1 MTAYQQLQ
9 QRFRRIGSLEQA
21 ISVLHWDTAAMMPT
35 GGAAARAEQL
45 ATLRLV
51 AHQHLTTPEIDGLL
65 NEAEAGAGALDEWQR
80 ANMREIRRRRA
91 HALAVPCD
99 LVEAVSRACSEC
111 ELVWRKARSESDFA
125 AVLPGLERVLG
136 LFREVASVKADRLGT
151 SPYEAL
157 LDEYEPGGSVAV
169 IDRLFNEV
177 ASCLPDLLEA
187 VLSRQAALPTP
198 PAAAGPFP
206 IEAQRRAAVTLM
218 ERLGFDFAHGR
229 LDVSAHPFCGGTPDD
244 VRITTRYNESDF
256 ARALMG
262 VLHETG
268 HALYQRGLPVE
279 WRLQPVGRDR
289 GMAMHE
295 SQSLLLEM
303 QVCRSRAFLSYAAPV
318 LRETFGGDGPGWDAE
333 VLHRRQT
340 RVQRGLIRVDADE
353 VTYPA
358 HVILR
363 YHLER
368 AMIAGDLRPADLPGA
383 WAEGLHELLGIAP
396 DNDREGCLQDIH
408 WYDGNWGYFPTYTLG
423 ALIAAQLF
431 EAARR
436 EIPDLMA
443 EISAGEFGVLLGW
456 LRERIHSKGSLL
468 STANLVESA
477 TGQPLGTASFMR
489 HLRSRYLD

>member
-9 QRFRRIGSLEQA
+9 ERFRRIGSLEQA
-21 ISVLHWDTAAMMPT
+21 ISVLHWDTAAMMPA

-91 HALAVPCD
+91 HALAVPGD

-136 LFREVASVKADRLGT
+136 LYREVASVKADRLGT

-169 IDRLFNEV
+169 IDRLFGEI
-177 ASCLPDLLEA
+177 ARLLPDLLEA

-198 PAAAGPFP
+198 PAPVGPFP

-229 LDVSAHPFCGGTPDD
+229 LGVSAHPFCGGTPDD

-268 HALYQRGLPVE
+268 HALYQRGLPAE
-279 WRLQPVGRDR
+279 WRLQPVGRAR

-303 QVCRSRAFLSYAAPV
+303 QVCRSRAFLRFAAPL
-318 LRETFGGDGPGWDAE
+318 LRETFGGDQRGWDPEA
-333 VLHRRQT
+333 LYRRQI

-363 YHLER
+363 YRLER
-368 AMIAGDLRPADLPGA
+368 AMIAGDLLAADLPGA
-383 WAEGLHELLGIAP
+383 WAEGLRELLGIAP

-443 EISAGEFGVLLGW
+443 AIAAGEFGTLLGW
-456 LRERIHSKGSLL
+456 LRERVHAKGSLL
-468 STANLVESA
+468 STAELVANA
-477 TGQPLGTASFMR
+477 TGQPLGTASFLR
-489 HLRSRYLD
+489 HLRARYLD

>member
-91 HALAVPCD
+91 HALAVPGD

-244 VRITTRYNESDF
+244 VHCCPGF
-256 ARALMG
+256 
-262 VLHETG
+262 
-268 HALYQRGLPVE
+268 
-279 WRLQPVGRDR
+279 
-289 GMAMHE
+289 
-295 SQSLLLEM
+295 
-303 QVCRSRAFLSYAAPV
+303 C
-318 LRETFGGDGPGWDAE
+318 GGF
-333 VLHRRQT
+333 
-340 RVQRGLIRVDADE
+340 GLIGRRSQFAGWADATP
-353 VTYPA
+353 VVWA
-358 HVILR
+358 AGLR
-363 YHLER
+363 
-368 AMIAGDLRPADLPGA
+368 AG
-383 WAEGLHELLGIAP
+383 
-396 DNDREGCLQDIH
+396 
-408 WYDGNWGYFPTYTLG
+408 
-423 ALIAAQLF
+423 
-431 EAARR
+431 
-436 EIPDLMA
+436 
-443 EISAGEFGVLLGW
+443 
-456 LRERIHSKGSLL
+456 
-468 STANLVESA
+468 
-477 TGQPLGTASFMR
+477 TG
-489 HLRSRYLD
+489 